1 MRKIIYSILF
11 LCFLSPSVSN
21 AQEVIGTIK
30 DMWSY
35 PVVYSF
41 DEEVTWYF
49 DLSGT
54 SAVENED
61 FYIWIWSPSEPDA
74 GNYDSSSEFA
84 KLSYEGD
91 MIWSF
96 TLTPTEYFSR
106 TPEEIRNSDGF
117 WFFLKDKAGTK
128 QTEVT
133 QMKYTDFSS
142 FFDAGEIMK
151 AYPSKPELNEG
162 VSILFNSNLVEGFEN
177 TPNVYFHSGLNDWEI
192 PMEYQAWVPER
203 VEKTR
208 MKNLGNG
215 FYKMDLI
222 PSQYYEVGQDFIMNN
237 MVFLFV
243 AEDWTAVGPDLVL
256 NAAEYIP
263 PPPPEFRFFPLQ
275 LSKKDFLGIVRVNNE
290 RGVNKLIYTI
300 TAGPKVFS
308 GEFTGDTNEIKG
320 FVDLPSKFRDVEQID
335 ELHILVEDDKGNIII
350 DTNIPLITP
359 DN

>member
-1 MRKIIYSILF
+1 MKKLIYSFLF
-11 LCFLSPSVSN
+11 LGFLTPSVGN
-21 AQEVIGTIK
+21 AQEVIGAIK
-30 DMWSY
+30 EMWSY
-35 PVVYSF
+35 PVIYSL

-54 SAVENED
+54 AAVENED

-74 GNYDSSSEFA
+74 GNFNSSSEFA
-84 KLSYEGD
+84 KLKYEGD

-117 WFFLKDKAGTK
+117 WFFLKDKTGTK

-133 QMKYTDFSS
+133 NMPYTDFSS
-142 FFDAGEIMK
+142 FFDAGQIMK
-151 AYPSKPELNEG
+151 AYPSKPSLNEG

-177 TPNVYFHSGLNDWEI
+177 ATNVYFHSGLNNWEI

-222 PSQYYEVGQDFIMNN
+222 PSEYYEVGEDFVMNN
-237 MVFLFV
+237 IVFLFV
-243 AEDWTAVGPDLVL
+243 AEDWTAVGPDLIL

-263 PPPPEFRFFPLQ
+263 PAPAEFRFFPLQ
-275 LSKKDFLGIVRVNNE
+275 LSKKDFLGIIRTNNE
-290 RGVNKLIYTI
+290 RGVTSLHYTI
-300 TAGPKVFS
+300 TAGPKVIT
-308 GEFTGDTNEIKG
+308 GEFTGNTTEIRG
-320 FVDLPSKFRDVEQID
+320 FVDLVSALHDVENVSEI
-335 ELHILVEDDKGNIII
+335 HVVVEDNNGRVIT
-350 DTNIPLITP
+350 DTIIPLVPI
-359 DN
+359 D